1 MISVSRAAL
10 GLALALGGGLIA
22 AASPGLAQEQRAI
35 TLNEQERTALQALKT
50 ALETK
55 NYAAATSALTT
66 AQQVARSGYSRYLAS
81 ALQLRLG
88 LETKSYGLLKTAID
102 AMVGSGSAPA
112 GTLPQLYKSQGRS
125 VENKSDTQ

>member
-55 NYAAATSALTT
+55 NYAAATSALTS
-66 AQQVARSGYSRYLAS
+66 AQKVARSGYSRYLAY
-81 ALQLRLG
+81 APQLRLG
-88 LETKSYGLLKTAID
+88 PETRSYDLTQTAID
-102 AMVGSGSAPA
+102 ALTGSREAPA
-112 GTLPQLYKSQGRS
+112 GAPPQRYKTQGQI
-125 VENKSDTQ
+125 DMGG

>member
-66 AQQVARSGYSRYLAS
+66 AQQVARSGYSRYLRSEELRVGTGCAS
-81 ALQLRLG
+81 TVSSRWWQ
-88 LETKSYGLLKTAID
+88 YH
-102 AMVGSGSAPA
+102 
-112 GTLPQLYKSQGRS
+112 
-125 VENKSDTQ
+125 